1 MKTLFKQALLLLSL
15 VAVPAFT
22 QVNDRATLFHLK
34 GNVKSI
40 KLYCG
45 TALWASCTF
54 NAKGE
59 WTYIDACLNN
69 TYSIIPGHDNYCEN
83 ERDEQ
88 GRLTMLFYDDVRVW
102 NRYHFSYEGTT
113 LIVTSDAQD
122 NFTQTNEKY
131 TYSHNATGDP
141 TKHTYH
147 TEETT
152 CDLTARGTETYTI
165 LARDSQGNWTRRKC
179 TRSDGSPTIIQTRRI
194 TYFTSAPSY
203 RKR

>member
-34 GNVKSI
+34 GKVKSI

-45 TALWASCTF
+45 TSLWASCTF

-83 ERDEQ
+83 ERDEE

-113 LIVTSDAQD
+113 LIITSDAQD
-122 NFTQTNEKY
+122 NFSQTNEKD
-131 TYSHNATGDP
+131 TYSHNATGDRVEAL
-141 TKHTYH
+141 KAAVA
-147 TEETT
+147 E
-152 CDLTARGTETYTI
+152 L
-165 LARDSQGNWTRRKC
+165 
-179 TRSDGSPTIIQTRRI
+179 
-194 TYFTSAPSY
+194 
-203 RKR
+203 